1 MAAPVA
7 LVTAPG
13 SDAHAAEGHPE
24 RPERLGA
31 ILEQLERTG
40 LAARMLAL
48 EARLAADDEIARVH
62 RLPMVRLEEQVA
74 KAGGGWLD
82 ADTYVTP
89 RSPRI
94 ARRAAGA
101 NLIAVEAVLGGEA
114 ASAFVAVR
122 PPGHHAT
129 DQRAMGFCLLN
140 SVAIAAAHAL
150 EAGLERVAIVDWDVH
165 HGNGTQA
172 IFEDDPRVLY
182 FSTHAG
188 PFYPGTGAVTD
199 SGRGDAAGTK
209 LNAPLPAG
217 TGDADFLAA
226 YQQVCIPALEAFRPQ
241 LVIVSSGWDA
251 HARDPLAPLL
261 VSTDGYN
268 RVAGLV
274 IEAAR
279 TLCDGRLV
287 VNLEGGYDTHALA
300 WCAAGLCAQLLG
312 EAPPAD
318 PEPIEAPEREPD
330 IEAMLAALRREARL

>member
-1 MAAPVA
+1 MVAPVA

-13 SDAHAAEGHPE
+13 SEAHAAEGHPE
-24 RPERLGA
+24 RPDRLTA
-31 ILEQLERTG
+31 ILEHLERTG
-40 LAARMLAL
+40 LAARMHAL
-48 EARLAADDEIARVH
+48 DARLAGDEEIARVH
-62 RLPMVRLEEQVA
+62 RLPLVRLEEQVA

-89 RSPRI
+89 RSVQI
-94 ARRAAGA
+94 ARQAAGA
-101 NLIAVEAVLGGEA
+101 NLVAVEAVLGGEA
-114 ASAFVAVR
+114 SSAFVAVR

-140 SVAIAAAHAL
+140 NVAIAAAHAL

-172 IFEDDPRVLY
+172 IFDDDPRVLY
-182 FSTHAG
+182 FSTHAA
-188 PFYPGTGAVTD
+188 PFYPGTGAVAE
-199 SGRGDAAGTK
+199 SGRGEAAATK

-217 TGDADFLAA
+217 TGDAGFLAA
-226 YQQVCIPALEAFRPQ
+226 YEQVCIPALERFRPD
-241 LVIVSSGWDA
+241 LVLVSSGWDA

-261 VSTDGYN
+261 VSTEGYH

-279 TLCDGRLV
+279 ALCDGRVV

-300 WCAAGLCAQLLG
+300 WCASGLCEQLLG
-312 EAPPAD
+312 EAPTSD
-318 PEPIEAPEREPD
+318 PDPVAPPEREPD
-330 IEAMLAALRREARL
+330 IEAMLAALRREAGL